1 MAPFPGANQSAMRK
15 PTFLDGTEEHL
26 KGNDEVGTGGPSS
39 DRKPM
44 SFNPFRGH
52 RRVSSGNIITSCKSV
67 ESTLREKGRSS
78 SFRTTSSENP
88 PMENGK
94 ILSLRTDKYSVA
106 KIAASLIQSP
116 GKIESSV
123 SISRLSH
130 RTLPEQV
137 ISSRQQ
143 FHVAP
148 DHKRDAGGDKEKG
161 CDDVV
166 KNTEDSDV
174 PAISQASSLLKYAN
188 GNTKTVLKGEGEAEM
203 SISGGKKS
211 LPFTEDAASGL
222 PSVHSGE
229 FRHGSESIPSCNLTL
244 TDQLSSCI
252 NKSNPRKWVLNSF
265 PSNVTPDN
273 PILLSN
279 ETRSVHGANSVVH
292 ETCSDMG
299 VSATIFIS
307 QSQPSHM
314 DADGDLFSLATSTA
328 VSSLS
333 SQQSSTQNS
342 FHLDPERVLKLPLKT
357 DSPEASMIDIQAL
370 LLANER
376 VTEAELT
383 EAAVRSSIK
392 GEDVLSD
399 PTSIFEDS
407 QQSDVL
413 EACREIGGNQESPPA
428 MRNELAYSK
437 RSCHFDACLGRTV
450 SFEPG
455 SGPERMKNFR
465 MRRRSISA
473 SVHGAMLL
481 KAVSESHSGPWAMKG
496 LSKVGPVEIISGEE
510 ALRAREYV
518 LRKTSQISMGRAS
531 ESFRSPKS
539 TLTVCP
545 ESKAALRSES
555 DDRKE
560 LVQHSRDAHVS
571 VESTVASLISDA
583 CSLRNMCLPCRL
595 RLTYMRL
602 KRCHEDYGV
611 ASTCETQKR
620 NYHEE
625 VRGHHLD
632 VIKTGTK
639 YTCIHE
645 GITATFDEAESC
657 SRERILGE
665 ANSNFQD
672 PTSDDKYKCTNTSEA
687 NSVANEDGSFGKPKR
702 TTDPDR
708 TFSDFDSS
716 TEGLSNSNSNSGPL
730 GQAPSS
736 MDANE
741 AITRARSRS
750 LVSSLHSAPLSETA
764 SVDTLRLGFCS
775 GNIYANSSF
784 SSSHQDRLWE
794 EQADIYSSGGRGT
807 PGRGF
812 ETAATT
818 MSLHDAPPQVFTA
831 SGSLRRGLIDP
842 TGRDPPFTP
851 FAVNRHQGR
860 QQRGNKRGRP
870 RGPLRSL
877 LTDDVHKMGCGT
889 RHPEGSSHFIQQ
901 IMQKIRG
908 KSSTSLSPKST
919 NATTKRRNTWSSC
932 VWFSIK

>member
-166 KNTEDSDV
+166 KNTE
-174 PAISQASSLLKYAN
+174 
-188 GNTKTVLKGEGEAEM
+188 EM